1 MEQVFDGQ
9 SADGSSAEFA
19 YRGARYD
26 MNVYVAG
33 DLGGGSIAIEALCPD
48 GTTWVSMGD
57 AIEGAGL
64 YVLRAA
70 PTRSRLTLSGATSPD
85 VNAWVEFDDNDTR
98 DRIEVGV

>member
-1 MEQVFDGQ
+1 MTQVFDSQ
-9 SADGSSAEFA
+9 TANGSSDTFE

-48 GTTWVSMGD
+48 GITWVSMGD

-70 PTRSRLTLSGATSPD
+70 PTRSRLTLSGATAPD
-85 VNAWVEFDDNDTR
+85 VNAWVEFDDNATR
-98 DRIEVGV
+98 DRIEVDV